1 MKRIYILIVGFVL
14 FSMHNYAQQDTNKV
28 YPPSPPAA
36 DNKVRFKLSG
46 YSSFDFVMPQKS
58 NGSFAQSTFAPIF
71 TWRQS
76 DKLFFQAEVEYVS
89 EGGNYDGGFELEF
102 ATMNYMANKHM
113 TIYAGKFLGPLGTFQ
128 ARYHPAWINKSITRP
143 IGFGTSINDL
153 KRLEAGSEAGAGV
166 QGIFQLGKS
175 KLTYNFYVANGA
187 ILDTTTG
194 NMEMESLSDN
204 NYNKALGGRIAL
216 LPFSSSSLEIGLSGY
231 TSKVGDIGSGYENLS
246 TNIVAVDLNY
256 VKHLSIGTID
266 IKGEWQRRTL
276 PTGTR
281 YYASPSDTVGFTYNN
296 SPSVMYAQLAYRFPK
311 IGQLKWTNDFELVG
325 RFSEMK
331 VDKKSTYGLNTQELS
346 VGLNY
351 WLNFSTVIK
360 AGWVSQTFTDFN
372 RQSNMFVVQ
381 AAMGF

>member
-1 MKRIYILIVGFVL
+1 MKRTYTLIVGFVL
-14 FSMHNYAQQDTNKV
+14 LSLQNYAQQDTNQV
-28 YPPSPPAA
+28 YPPAPPAV

-113 TIYAGKFLGPLGTFQ
+113 TFYAGKFLGSVGTFQ
-128 ARYHPAWINKSITRP
+128 ARFHPSWINKSITKP
-143 IGFGTSINDL
+143 IGFGTEINGL
-153 KRLEAGSEAGAGV
+153 KRLQAGSEAGAGV
-166 QGIFQLGKS
+166 KGVFQVGKS
-175 KLTYNFYVANGA
+175 KLTYNIYMANGA
-187 ILDTTTG
+187 VLDTTTG
-194 NMEMESLSDN
+194 ELEMESLADN

-216 LPFSSSSLEIGLSGY
+216 LPFSNSSLEIGVSGY
-231 TSKVGDIGSGYENLS
+231 TAKVGDIGSSYEKLS
-246 TNIVAVDLNY
+246 TNIYAFDINY
-256 VKHLSIGTID
+256 VKHFAIGTID
-266 IKGEWQRRTL
+266 FKGEMQHRML

-281 YYASPSDTVGFTYNN
+281 YYASPTDTVGFTYNN
-296 SPSVMYAQLAYRFPK
+296 SPSVVYAQLAYRLPK
-311 IGQLKWTNDFELVG
+311 IGELKWTNDFEFVG
-325 RFSEMK
+325 RFTEMK
-331 VDKKSTYGLNTQELS
+331 IDKNSTYGLNAQELS

-360 AGWVSQTFTDFN
+360 AGWISQSFTDLN
-372 RQSNMFVVQ
+372 TQSNMFVVQ